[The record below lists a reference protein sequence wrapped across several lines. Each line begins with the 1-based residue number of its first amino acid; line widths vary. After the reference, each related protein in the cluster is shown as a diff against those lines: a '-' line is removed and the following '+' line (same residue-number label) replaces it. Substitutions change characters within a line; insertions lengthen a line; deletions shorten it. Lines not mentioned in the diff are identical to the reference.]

1 MGLPVSVDLES
12 LAAVNKQY
20 YVSGD
25 NGFKARGLPK
35 FNFDLMYVRH
45 LSMMKSW
52 VSSGIMAQTMSDAQA
67 VSDFAK
73 RECAVL
79 MSGSDSIGAFSDTWR
94 LSFGVSGLPYYPE
107 VTKSPGTAFV
117 GGSALW
123 AVCGHSEGQDKATA
137 PFLGWLAQHENVAK

>member
-1 MGLPVSVDLES
+1 MASVPVLFYNIDAFEKAGLKSESPQRTWRGLQGQLLQLANAGSRKCTLTMGLPVSVDLES

-35 FNFDLMYVRH
+35 FHFDLMYVRH

-52 VSSGIMAQTMSDAQA
+52 VSSGIMAPPMSDAQA

-73 RECAVL
+73 Q
-79 MSGSDSIGAFSDTWR
+79 I
-94 LSFGVSGLPYYPE
+94 
-107 VTKSPGTAFV
+107 
-117 GGSALW
+117 GSA
-123 AVCGHSEGQDKATA
+123 ACKDKGGQHIK
-137 PFLGWLAQHENVAK
+137 